1 MPRPRIRSEA
11 KATGALFLLPAASI
25 FAVFVLWPII
35 QSARYSLFAWDGLG
49 TPVNFVG
56 FHNYER
62 MIGDP
67 IFWNALKNNGV
78 VLLFSLFI
86 QIPLGISLAILL
98 TGKMKG
104 LAFFRTIYL
113 SPIVLSGV
121 IVGLLWQWIY
131 NPGFGLA
138 NSLLREFGLNGLV
151 QNWLGDDQRVLLWII
166 VAGIWRDIGFYI
178 IIFIGSIQAISREI
192 YEAAEMDGATG
203 WQLHRNITLPLIR
216 PTMLTAATL
225 GIISS
230 FLIFDLIWVMTEG
243 GPYNSSEVLTT
254 YMFKM
259 AFHLR
264 DWGYS
269 TSLAFTQF
277 FIVAI
282 FTGSVLGIIKIRR
295 RSIEGS
301 TGKV

>member
-1 MPRPRIRSEA
+1 M
-11 KATGALFLLPAASI
+11 
-25 FAVFVLWPII
+25 FVLWPIVR
-35 QSARYSLFAWDGLG
+35 SAHYSLFAWDGLG
-49 TPVNFVG
+49 PPVNFIG
-56 FHNYER
+56 ISNYKR

-67 IFWNALKNNGV
+67 IFWMALRNNTII
-78 VLLFSLFI
+78 LLLSLSI

-98 TGKMKG
+98 TGKIKG

-131 NPGFGLA
+131 NPSFGLA
-138 NSLLREFGLNGLV
+138 NSVLREIGLNGLT
-151 QNWLGDDQRVLLWII
+151 QSWLGDDQRVLLWVI
-166 VAGIWRDIGFYI
+166 VAAVWRDIGFYI

-203 WQLHRNITLPLIR
+203 WQLHKNITLPLIK
-216 PTMLTAATL
+216 PTILTASVL
-225 GIISS
+225 GTISS

-259 AFHLR
+259 AFQLR

-282 FTGSVLGIIKIRR
+282 ITVSILGIVQMRK
-295 RSIEGS
+295 SFEGS
-301 TGKV
+301 TGQA